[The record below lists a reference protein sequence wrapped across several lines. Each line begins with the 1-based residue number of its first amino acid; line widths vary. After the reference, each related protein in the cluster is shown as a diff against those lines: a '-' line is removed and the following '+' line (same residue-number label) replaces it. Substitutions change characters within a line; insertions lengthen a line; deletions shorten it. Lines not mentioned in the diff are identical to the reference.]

1 MATQEVIDQLNA
13 VIEQYRAVDREKLI
27 RKSLGEASLDERLSP
42 KLDTLERDIDF
53 AVRYAH
59 ATHDSYVNHFIN
71 MLNSI
76 VQQFTAQAQHNNQEY
91 MANTESFLATI
102 ESQIEA
108 IRQHWAHFVAA
119 AVIERGFLEDEGVKK
134 EYEATVASL
143 QSAADETINKIKEE
157 ANSSIEEAKHLAEQ
171 IENRARKTATK
182 ISVAEA
188 QEQFTNAQKPLRMQI
203 IIWGTLS
210 ASMLIIIFALI
221 YSFLKVDLPD
231 NWNWQLVYFSSVRL
245 TALAVVSS
253 IAAYCMKIF
262 KSQLHMYHHN
272 LHRRHVTNSIEA
284 FVESAVTPEQRDLIL
299 AHLVD
304 AIATFGD
311 SGLLDTK
318 SDHVY
323 SPKMT
328 IDNIARAFSSPSS
341 NK

>member
-1 MATQEVIDQLNA
+1 MATQAVIDQLNST
-13 VIEQYRAVDREKLI
+13 IEQYRTVDREKLI
-27 RKSLGEASLDERLSP
+27 RKSLGVASLDEKLTP
-42 KLDTLERDIDF
+42 KLDALERDIDF

-59 ATHDSYVNHFIN
+59 ATHDSYVNHLTK
-71 MLNSI
+71 MLNAI
-76 VQQFTAQAQHNNQEY
+76 VQQITAQAQHNNQEY
-91 MANTESFLATI
+91 IANTEGFL
-102 ESQIEA
+102 SQINGQLEA
-108 IRQHWAHFVAA
+108 IRQHWAHFVTA
-119 AVIERGFLEDEGVKK
+119 AVIDRGFLEDEGIKK

-143 QSAADETINKIKEE
+143 QSAADETIEKIKNE
-157 ANSSIEEAKHLAEQ
+157 ANASIEEAKQLAEE

-188 QEQFTNAQKPLRMQI
+188 QEQFKNAQKPLKAQI
-203 IIWGTLS
+203 IIWGLLS
-210 ASMLIIIFALI
+210 AAMLVAIFLLI
-221 YSFLKVDLPD
+221 YSFLKIELPKEWD
-231 NWNWQLVYFSSVRL
+231 WQILYFSAVRL

-262 KSQLHMYHHN
+262 KSQLHMYQHN

-304 AIATFGD
+304 AVATFGN
-311 SGLLDTK
+311 SGLLDTN

-328 IDNIARAFSSPSS
+328 IDNITRSFSSPT
-341 NK
+341 KE